1 MLKRKI
7 NQGRITKDVR
17 EEITM
22 RVVILAKV
30 PEKTMVKR

>member
-17 EEITM
+17 EEIRM
-22 RVVILAKV
+22 RVVILAKA
-30 PEKTMVKR
+30 PEKTLVKR